1 MKPQEFIN
9 AVKSGEMD
17 EKLRT
22 VYVLDSE
29 VEKQKPRYISLLEE
43 FIKLFGDDRDVII
56 TSAPGRT
63 EVCGNHTDHNN
74 GKVMAASINLDA
86 IAVCAKSSDNRIRVK
101 SQGHA
106 MNEVNITKL
115 LPDEA
120 EFGRS
125 TAMVRGVVAKIKD
138 LGFEIGGFDAVT
150 TSDVM
155 GGSGL
160 SSSAAFEVLLGTT
173 VSYLFNDGKISA
185 VDIAKVAQ
193 YSENVFFGKPCG
205 LLDQMAS
212 SVGTFVSIDFESTE
226 KPVIKKVDYDFSTSG
241 HSLCIVDTGG
251 NHSDLTDDYAAVRAE
266 MESVAAAMGKNVLRE
281 ISFEDFKKALPEIK
295 DKVNDR
301 AIIRA
306 FHFYNE
312 NIRVVKAV
320 SALESGDFDAFKQII
335 IDSGHSS
342 YMYNQNVF
350 TPVNPTEQKLSVA
363 LCMSEDILKGKGAW
377 RVHGGGFA
385 GTIQAFVPNDILD
398 EYKTAMESVFGEG
411 NCHVLI
417 IRPVGGTQVMYLC
430 NCIKERNMKNEL
442 CFF

>member
-173 VSYLFNDGKISA
+173 VSYLFNDGKIST

-312 NIRVVKAV
+312 NIRVETAV

-417 IRPVGGTQVMYLC
+417 IRPVGGTRVM
-430 NCIKERNMKNEL
+430 
-442 CFF
+442 

>member
-120 EFGRS
+120 EFGHS
-125 TAMVRGVVAKIKD
+125 TAMVRGVVAKIKN

-312 NIRVVKAV
+312 NIRVEKAV

-350 TPVNPTEQKLSVA
+350 APSNPTEQKLSVA

-417 IRPVGGTQVMYLC
+417 IRPVGGTRVM
-430 NCIKERNMKNEL
+430 
-442 CFF
+442 